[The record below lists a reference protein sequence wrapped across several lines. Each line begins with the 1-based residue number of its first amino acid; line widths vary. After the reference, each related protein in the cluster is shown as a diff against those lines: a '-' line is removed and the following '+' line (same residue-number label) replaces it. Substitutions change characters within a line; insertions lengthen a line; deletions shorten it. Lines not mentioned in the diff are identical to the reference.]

1 MAKMNLSVPHRL
13 SQQDALTRI
22 KGLLEK
28 VKAEHSDKFS
38 DLREEWRGNVGAFSF
53 SALGFSVSGT
63 LTVTPTAVQFSGDLP
78 FAASLFKNKIAAT
91 IHDRATELLA

>member
-1 MAKMNLSVPHRL
+1 MPKLNLSVPHKL
-13 SQQDALTRI
+13 SQQDAKKRI

-38 DLREEWRGNVGAFSF
+38 DLREEWSDNVGAFSF

-78 FAASLFKNKIAAT
+78 FAVSLFKNKIEAT
-91 IHDRATELLA
+91 IRDRATELLA